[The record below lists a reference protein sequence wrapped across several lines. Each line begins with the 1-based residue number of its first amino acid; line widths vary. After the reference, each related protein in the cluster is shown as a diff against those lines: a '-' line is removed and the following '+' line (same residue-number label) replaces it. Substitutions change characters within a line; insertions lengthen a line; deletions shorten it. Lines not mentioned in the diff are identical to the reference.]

1 MNLLFSQYNISE
13 LKVISSNCFFCPT
26 NPKIFNVRR
35 YKTEKQKILKFDKI
49 EKSSH
54 FWLINDLNWLSK

>member
-35 YKTEKQKILKFDKI
+35 YKTEKQQILKFDKI
-49 EKSSH
+49 ELAKNL
-54 FWLINDLNWLSK
+54 LIFDW